1 MDKIKS
7 FDGFVNEKKGLS
19 PAIYKSLK
27 DYFSTASS
35 PNMKGAQA
43 HLDKTNHGWNLSDE
57 DFEEAK
63 GMFKK

>member
-1 MDKIKS
+1 
-7 FDGFVNEKKGLS
+7 
-19 PAIYKSLK
+19 
-27 DYFSTASS
+27 
-35 PNMKGAQA
+35 MKGAQA